1 MNKTLRLS
9 FSLQNAYRVNT
20 ILYAIKQIPLL
31 KRLLPDSLYACAG
44 LKIFGQVLAVLWEI
58 GTFFLGK
65 LLYFLTMVVGVGVLY
80 EQAPTEAA
88 FAHILIFLTFLGA
101 FLNTYLFNP
110 TRDKYYAVIL
120 LRMDARAYAL
130 TNYFYSLVKVVVGFL
145 PFTLLFGL
153 LADVPVWLCLL
164 LPFFVAGCKLA
175 VAAASLWDYERRGN
189 APNENKLSRIGW
201 SIGGVLFL
209 AAYVPP
215 ALGWVLPLPVSAGI
229 VLLGI
234 LAGALS
240 LRRVARFAYY
250 RQMMQEML
258 SQSLQQV
265 DAAKTAARSATAK
278 AITADA
284 RITSRRKGFE
294 YLNDLFVKRHRKILW
309 QSAQRIALVCLGLLV
324 LALLALYLY
333 PDARSGINEV
343 LLSFLPYFVFILYAI
358 NRGTGFTQALFMNCD
373 RSLLTYSFY
382 KQPGMVLR
390 LFAIRLRGIIAV
402 NLLPAAVIGGG
413 LALLLYVSGGTDNP
427 LNYAVL
433 LVSILCMSVF
443 FSVHYLTI
451 YYLLQPYNAGTE
463 IKSGTYR
470 LVMMATYLV
479 CFFLMQL
486 RMSILLFGAMCITFC
501 VLYCIA
507 ACILVYKFAPR
518 TFRLRT

>member
-1 MNKTLRLS
+1 MRHWLS
-9 FSLQNAYRVNT
+9 
-20 ILYAIKQIPLL
+20 P
-31 KRLLPDSLYACAG
+31 
-44 LKIFGQVLAVLWEI
+44 
-58 GTFFLGK
+58 
-65 LLYFLTMVVGVGVLY
+65 
-80 EQAPTEAA
+80 
-88 FAHILIFLTFLGA
+88 
-101 FLNTYLFNP
+101 
-110 TRDKYYAVIL
+110 
-120 LRMDARAYAL
+120 
-130 TNYFYSLVKVVVGFL
+130 
-145 PFTLLFGL
+145 
-153 LADVPVWLCLL
+153 
-164 LPFFVAGCKLA
+164 
-175 VAAASLWDYERRGN
+175 
-189 APNENKLSRIGW
+189 
-201 SIGGVLFL
+201 
-209 AAYVPP
+209 
-215 ALGWVLPLPVSAGI
+215 
-229 VLLGI
+229 
-234 LAGALS
+234 
-240 LRRVARFAYY
+240 
-250 RQMMQEML
+250 
-258 SQSLQQV
+258 
-265 DAAKTAARSATAK
+265 
-278 AITADA
+278 
-284 RITSRRKGFE
+284 
-294 YLNDLFVKRHRKILW
+294 
-309 QSAQRIALVCLGLLV
+309 LLV

-486 RMSILLFGAMCITFC
+486 RMSILLFGAMCIAFC

-507 ACILVYKFAPR
+507 ACILVYRFAPR
-518 TFRLRT
+518 TFRLRA

>member
-130 TNYFYSLVKVVVGFL
+130 TNYFYSLIKVVVGFL

-153 LADVPVWLCLL
+153 LAGAPVWLCLL

-258 SQSLQQV
+258 SQSMQQV
-265 DAAKTAARSATAK
+265 DAAKTAAA
-278 AITADA
+278 
-284 RITSRRKGFE
+284 
-294 YLNDLFVKRHRKILW
+294 
-309 QSAQRIALVCLGLLV
+309 
-324 LALLALYLY
+324 
-333 PDARSGINEV
+333 
-343 LLSFLPYFVFILYAI
+343 
-358 NRGTGFTQALFMNCD
+358 
-373 RSLLTYSFY
+373 
-382 KQPGMVLR
+382 
-390 LFAIRLRGIIAV
+390 
-402 NLLPAAVIGGG
+402 
-413 LALLLYVSGGTDNP
+413 
-427 LNYAVL
+427 
-433 LVSILCMSVF
+433 
-443 FSVHYLTI
+443 
-451 YYLLQPYNAGTE
+451 
-463 IKSGTYR
+463 
-470 LVMMATYLV
+470 
-479 CFFLMQL
+479 
-486 RMSILLFGAMCITFC
+486 
-501 VLYCIA
+501 
-507 ACILVYKFAPR
+507 APR
-518 TFRLRT
+518 PRPSPRTRASPAGARASNT